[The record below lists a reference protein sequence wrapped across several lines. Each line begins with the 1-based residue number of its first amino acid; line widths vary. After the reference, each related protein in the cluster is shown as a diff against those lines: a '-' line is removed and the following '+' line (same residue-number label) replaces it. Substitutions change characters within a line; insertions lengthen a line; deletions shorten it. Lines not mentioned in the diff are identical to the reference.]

1 MVGNSSL
8 YKFFFFL
15 VTVAYFCN
23 IIVVVIIVHLF
34 AMVGPEGGVD
44 CSPGVD

>member
-8 YKFFFFL
+8 YKFVLFFL

-34 AMVGPEGGVD
+34 AMVGP
-44 CSPGVD
+44 